1 MEQAQALGELW
12 RTFRRRFV
20 VLATVSALGTAAAV
34 GYALVKPPVY
44 ETSARILVESQQIPT
59 DLARST
65 VASSAAERLQI
76 IEQRLMARDN
86 LVALIETHG
95 LFADRPEL
103 SLTERIAG
111 LRDATEI
118 RSIAVSGQGYG
129 NREISAFTITVRLR
143 DPGQAAAVANEFVT
157 NVLDQNLRARAE
169 RARETLAFFETEE
182 RRVGDAI
189 VALEG
194 EIAAFKNANEVALPE
209 SLEFRRAELARL
221 QESDLE
227 IERRILELEEQR
239 GALETAL
246 EGGRPVVA
254 AEPVPRSPEEADL
267 RRLQVELA
275 QKRMIYSPT
284 HPEVQRLENQVAALA
299 TLVPAFA
306 TDSMTLSTL
315 SGSTEAQRGAI
326 RRQITLL
333 TGQMALLEDQR
344 AVLAGRRAAL
354 QASIQETPQVEM
366 ALNALGRRHRE
377 LQDQYSVITRK
388 RAEAE
393 TGEKLEVNQQ
403 SERFEV
409 VENALVPEHPVEP
422 NRRKIVALG
431 SGASLGVALA
441 LVVLLEMLNP
451 AIRTTAQLERQ
462 LGVRP
467 VISIPYVRTT
477 GERRRRRGL
486 WILAALVLGVGI
498 PYGLGVI
505 DAEVMPLGTV
515 WQKILEK
522 TGLADLLA
530 LVAARF

>member
-1 MEQAQALGELW
+1 MDQAQAFGELW
-12 RTFRRRFV
+12 RTFRRRLP
-20 VLATVSALGTAAAV
+20 VLLAVSVLGTAAAA

-44 ETSARILVESQQIPT
+44 QTAARILVESQQIPT
-59 DLARST
+59 ELARST
-65 VASSAAERLQI
+65 VNSSAAERLQI

-86 LVALIETHG
+86 LVQLIETHG

-103 SLTERIAG
+103 SLTDRIQA
-111 LRDATEI
+111 LREATDI
-118 RSIAVSGQGYG
+118 QSIAVSGQGYG
-129 NREISAFTITVRLR
+129 DREISAFTITVRLR
-143 DPGQAAAVANEFVT
+143 DAEKAAAVANELVT
-157 NVLDQNLRARAE
+157 TVLDQNLRARAE
-169 RARETLAFFETEE
+169 RARETLEFFEKEE
-182 RRVGDAI
+182 RRVGDSI

-194 EIAAFKNANEVALPE
+194 EIAGFKNENEVALPD

-227 IERRILELEEQR
+227 IERRILELEEQG
-239 GALETAL
+239 GALATAL
-246 EGGRPVVA
+246 EGGRPLVA
-254 AEPVPRSPEEADL
+254 AEPTPRSPEEADL

-315 SGSTEAQRGAI
+315 SGSTEAQRAAI
-326 RRQITLL
+326 RRQVTLL
-333 TGQMALLEDQR
+333 TGQIALLEDQR

-354 QASIQETPQVEM
+354 EASIQETPQVEM
-366 ALNALGRRHRE
+366 ALNAFERRHRE

-409 VENALVPEHPVEP
+409 VENALVPEQPVEP
-422 NRRKIVALG
+422 NRKKIVVLG
-431 SGASLGVALA
+431 SGASLGIALG
-441 LVVLLEMLNP
+441 LVFLLEMLNP
-451 AIRTTAQLERQ
+451 AIRSTAQMERQ

-467 VISIPYVRTT
+467 VISIPYVRSS
-477 GERRRRRGL
+477 GERRRRRLLWGL
-486 WILAALVLGVGI
+486 ALVALGAGIPAALGA
-498 PYGLGVI
+498 I
-505 DAEVMPLGTV
+505 DAQVMPLETL
-515 WQKILEK
+515 WEKALE
-522 TGLADLLA
+522 TSGLADLQRMIG
-530 LVAARF
+530 ARF